1 MRYSLLLA
9 ALMALVM
16 IAPAD
21 AKTKMP
27 DFVEAGAVKDK
38 PTVSF
43 VQSKAYLLIRSDA
56 PTPILLMRIPDADDQ
71 AAYDEV
77 RGAEYEKARSKYE
90 KKLVSYDR
98 AVARK
103 AAGASVNVPEKP
115 DEVNEQNFDFMP
127 FARVATVSI
136 GPMNRFAK
144 GDEGAS
150 TYLQEVKPGS
160 YRIYGL
166 IMAGANGVFA
176 GTCFCMGSVAFEA
189 KAGEIVDLGF
199 LDLRNQVREKVEG
212 DSSVPMLYE
221 SLLKLPGSAEAEMD
235 SRLADFRVKPVRYW
249 PVGKLPNYY
258 GLAIGRMPEI
268 PGVMRYDRDRIV
280 DLTKG
285 D

>member
-1 MRYSLLLA
+1 
-9 ALMALVM
+9 MALVL

-221 SLLKLPGSAEAEMD
+221 SLVKLPGSAEAEMD
-235 SRLADFRVKPVRYW
+235 SRLDNFNVRPVRYW